1 MHSLRSSLANDL
13 PAHAADTTAF
23 SCSPLV
29 PSPPVFCSYGGY
41 GGSSGGYGGGGGGYS
56 SSRGGYS
63 SSDRGYGGG
72 GGGGYGGGGYGGGGY
87 GGGGGGFGGPSRG
100 ALGAGLR
107 RDIQWDLAQL
117 PAFEK
122 NFYVEHPAV
131 AAMSR
136 EEVDEW
142 RRKYDITVS
151 GSLIPNPVTTWDR
164 SPFPEYVLKEI
175 LQAGYKEPTP
185 IQAQGWPMAMSG
197 RDVVGIAQ
205 TGSGKT
211 LAFLLPA
218 VVHINAQP
226 AMKPGDG
233 PVVLVLAPTR
243 ELAVQ
248 IQEECRRFGSTS
260 GIKSVCVYGGVS
272 KGPQARDLQRG
283 VEIVI
288 ATPGRLIDFLENGTT
303 NLRRVTYLV
312 MDEAD
317 RMLDMGF
324 EPQVGFL
331 LFCAFR
337 LMARLYSV
345 RGYVRACCPRGQHR
359 CSLFVYR
366 EGGAERGC
374 GDGFDDL
381 GHEMR
386 IGQLVRCGR
395 CGACRHD
402 AATSSGCA

>member
-1 MHSLRSSLANDL
+1 
-13 PAHAADTTAF
+13 
-23 SCSPLV
+23 V
-29 PSPPVFCSYGGY
+29 
-41 GGSSGGYGGGGGGYS
+41 
-56 SSRGGYS
+56 
-63 SSDRGYGGG
+63 
-72 GGGGYGGGGYGGGGY
+72 
-87 GGGGGGFGGPSRG
+87 
-100 ALGAGLR
+100 
-107 RDIQWDLAQL
+107 
-117 PAFEK
+117 FEK
-122 NFYVEHPAV
+122 NFYVEHPEV
-131 AAMSR
+131 SGMTR

-142 RRKYDITVS
+142 RRKHDITVV
-151 GSLIPNPVTTWDR
+151 GAHIPNPVTRWER

-175 LQAGYKEPTP
+175 LKAGYKEPTP

-197 RDVVGIAQ
+197 RNVVGIAQ

-243 ELAVQ
+243 ELAAQ
-248 IQEECRRFGSTS
+248 IQEECSRFGSSS

-324 EPQVGFL
+324 EPQVCMHACVERSGFV
-331 LFCAFR
+331 CACR
-337 LMARLYSV
+337 SAGREGERARARERTTV
-345 RGYVRACCPRGQHR
+345 ATVVEARGHRQCTRAAPRRRACA
-359 CSLFVYR
+359 STNWS
-366 EGGAERGC
+366 GGARP
-374 GDGFDDL
+374 
-381 GHEMR
+381 R
-386 IGQLVRCGR
+386 
-395 CGACRHD
+395 
-402 AATSSGCA
+402 